1 MTSELQ
7 VVGKAASIAIQTGV
21 RNNDKT
27 KARAEERE
35 KNIGWIGRLFTAWR
49 VSHDERNE
57 RRAEREEAG
66 EDDSEEDE
74 TPVVIP
80 PSAVTIYPKGTP
92 VPTPTVEVQ
101 VLETRVDLSNDM
113 TWRQMIGVGVRN
125 VVLARGELDK
135 LEGPNY
141 AARRAELRRAA
152 REAARA
158 RQTAAAS
165 QNEAEESDESEDE

>member
-1 MTSELQ
+1 MALDTESGRPSRSSCQ
-7 VVGKAASIAIQTGV
+7 
-21 RNNDKT
+21 
-27 KARAEERE
+27 
-35 KNIGWIGRLFTAWR
+35 KNLFPNLPCG
-49 VSHDERNE
+49 DPLL
-57 RRAEREEAG
+57 G

-101 VLETRVDLSNDM
+101 VFEERVDLSNNM

-135 LEGPNY
+135 LEGSNY
-141 AARRAELRRAA
+141 AAREGGVTQSGER
-152 REAARA
+152 
-158 RQTAAAS
+158 S
-165 QNEAEESDESEDE
+165 SESKADGSGVSERGRGER

>member
-1 MTSELQ
+1 M
-7 VVGKAASIAIQTGV
+7 GKAASIAIQTWM

-35 KNIGWIGRLFTAWR
+35 KIGWIKRLFTAWR
-49 VSHDERNE
+49 VSHDARNE

-113 TWRQMIGVGVRN
+113 TGRDMLAVGVRN
-125 VVLARGELDK
+125 VVLARGMLDK
-135 LEGPNY
+135 LEGPKY
-141 AARRAELRRAA
+141 AERRADGLRRSYAER
-152 REAARA
+152 REKQREQGR
-158 RQTAAAS
+158 RQRRV
-165 QNEAEESDESEDE
+165 SERGRGER

>member
-1 MTSELQ
+1 M
-7 VVGKAASIAIQTGV
+7 
-21 RNNDKT
+21 
-27 KARAEERE
+27 
-35 KNIGWIGRLFTAWR
+35 
-49 VSHDERNE
+49 
-57 RRAEREEAG
+57 
-66 EDDSEEDE
+66 
-74 TPVVIP
+74 VIP

-165 QNEAEESDESEDE
+165 QNEAEESDESGEETAGERTTRVGRTRGGMKVAARIGEKLRREIGSGRRPRVGDG